1 MRQNKN
7 GVKIMRKGEAK
18 GVFRECEARACLD
31 LDGSGKAVV
40 DSGSGFLDHM
50 LTALARTAQL
60 DLTAQA
66 EPGFYKT
73 QALGEAIGMALNE
86 SLQERSGIRRYGSS
100 SVPMDE
106 ALADVAL
113 DFSGRTYLVMTG
125 KFQSERIGDFE
136 VQLLQPFLEA
146 LCIGARLTL
155 HVRFCGENDH
165 HKAESI
171 FKALG
176 FAIREGVRK
185 EGTGVPS
192 TKGVI

>member
-1 MRQNKN
+1 
-7 GVKIMRKGEAK
+7 MRKGEAE
-18 GVFRECEARACLD
+18 GLFRECRAKACPGPGRLRKGRRQ
-31 LDGSGKAVV
+31 LRIGIFGSYADG
-40 DSGSGFLDHM
+40 
-50 LTALARTAQL
+50 
-60 DLTAQA
+60 
-66 EPGFYKT
+66 PGPHGPDGPDGAGRDGLL
-73 QALGEAIGMALNE
+73 QNPGPGNSHRPGPGRSLGD
-86 SLQERSGIRRYGSS
+86 RSGIRRYGSA

-113 DFSGRTYLVMTG
+113 DFSGRPYLVMAG
-125 KFQSERIGDFE
+125 EFRGERIGDFE

-146 LCIGARLTL
+146 LCVGARLTL
-155 HVRFCGENDH
+155 HVRFYGENDH

-176 FAIREGVRK
+176 FAIRQAVAK

>member
-1 MRQNKN
+1 
-7 GVKIMRKGEAK
+7 MRKGEAK
-18 GVFRECEARACLD
+18 GLFRECRVRVALD

-40 DSGSGFLDHM
+40 SSGSGFLDHM
-50 LTALARTAQL
+50 LTALARTALL

-66 EPGFYKT
+66 ETGFYRT
-73 QALGEAIGMALNE
+73 QALGAAMGQALDR
-86 SLQERSGIRRYGSS
+86 SLADRSGIRRYGSS

-113 DFSGRTYLVMTG
+113 DFSGRPYLVMAG
-125 KFQSERIGDFE
+125 EFRGERIGDFE
-136 VQLLQPFLEA
+136 VQFLQPFLEA
-146 LCIGARLTL
+146 ICVGARLTL
-155 HVRFCGENDH
+155 HLRFYGENDH

-176 FAIREGVRK
+176 FALRQAWAQ

>member
-1 MRQNKN
+1 
-7 GVKIMRKGEAK
+7 MRKGKAE
-18 GVFRECEARACLD
+18 GVFRECGANAALD
-31 LDGSGKAVV
+31 LDGSGRAQI
-40 DSGSGFLDHM
+40 SCGSGFLDHM
-50 LTALARTAQL
+50 LTALARTALL
-60 DLTAQA
+60 DLTAEA
-66 EPGFYKT
+66 KPGFYKT
-73 QALGEAIGMALNE
+73 QALGEAIGLALDG
-86 SLQERSGIRRYGSS
+86 SLGDRSGIRRYGSS

-113 DFSGRTYLVMTG
+113 DFSGRPYLVISG
-125 KFQSERIGDFE
+125 EFRGERIGDFE

-146 LCIGARLTL
+146 LCTGARLTL
-155 HVRFCGENDH
+155 HVRFYGENDH

-176 FAIREGVRK
+176 FALRQAWAR